1 MSDSPYELQRLV
13 TVRTFSTPWEAQIAQ
28 ARLGSEGLHS
38 LIANEHVIRMV
49 ALSNAVGGI
58 QLKVREQDAEAA
70 AAVLGRL
77 APLPEIYL
85 VTHDASDASVAA
97 ATAPASVPDPRPVTV
112 PARPAIAP
120 PPDAGTAAGTV
131 AGTAAGTVEEVAG
144 AADGGEPRGGSAGCP
159 SCGGADLRPEQ
170 SSRLVLGVLR
180 VSRRSFRCGDC
191 GSLWRP
197 EEIGGAPR
205 LDPGFPEADGEAREQ
220 DEDTALSTVARFH
233 TPWEAHLARTFL
245 ESEGLRCCVL
255 EERLPAV
262 HLLSAQPVAYNRLEV
277 RQADAARAAEILAR
291 AWSYP
296 SLVALPDPDLDAAGA
311 DTDAAAPGRD
321 AAGPGRDA
329 AGPGRD
335 GAGPDLDA
343 AGRDR
348 AGRDPGDP
356 PAGR

>member
-85 VTHDASDASVAA
+85 VGQDAA
-97 ATAPASVPDPRPVTV
+97 AAGAPSVPTLPEADVPALAPASVPALLPAGV
-112 PARPAIAP
+112 PPG
-120 PPDAGTAAGTV
+120 DAAS
-131 AGTAAGTVEEVAG
+131 
-144 AADGGEPRGGSAGCP
+144 PSCP
-159 SCGGADLRPEQ
+159 SCGGFDLRPER
-170 SSRLVLGVLR
+170 SARLVLGVLPIL
-180 VSRRSFRCGDC
+180 RRAYRCGDC
-191 GSLWRP
+191 GSLWRL
-197 EEIGGAPR
+197 EEIGGTPR
-205 LDPGFPEADGEAREQ
+205 LEDGFPDAGAAAPGPGGHSGRGGQGD
-220 DEDTALSTVARFH
+220 DTSLSTVARFH

-262 HLLSAQPVAYNRLEV
+262 HLLSAEPVAYNRLEV
-277 RQADAARAAEILAR
+277 RRADAARAAEILAR

-296 SLVALPDPDLDAAGA
+296 SLVAIPDPDAGGLDAAGP
-311 DTDAAAPGRD
+311 DHD
-321 AAGPGRDA
+321 AAGTDPSA
-329 AGPGRD
+329 AGEGPGVVS
-335 GAGPDLDA
+335 
-343 AGRDR
+343 
-348 AGRDPGDP
+348 DPGDP
-356 PAGR
+356 AAGR

>member
-85 VTHDASDASVAA
+85 VGQDAA
-97 ATAPASVPDPRPVTV
+97 AAGAPSVPILPEANVPVASAAGV
-112 PARPAIAP
+112 PALLPAGVLSP
-120 PPDAGTAAGTV
+120 PPAGMPPGDAGS
-131 AGTAAGTVEEVAG
+131 
-144 AADGGEPRGGSAGCP
+144 PSCP
-159 SCGGADLRPEQ
+159 SCGGFDLRPER
-170 SSRLVLGVLR
+170 SARLVLGVLPI
-180 VSRRSFRCGDC
+180 SRRAYRCGDC
-191 GSLWRP
+191 GSLWRL
-197 EEIGGAPR
+197 EEIGGTPR
-205 LDPGFPEADGEAREQ
+205 LEDGFAEAGAAAPGPGEHGGQ
-220 DEDTALSTVARFH
+220 GDDTALSTVARFH
-233 TPWEAHLARTFL
+233 TPWEAHLARSFL

-262 HLLSAQPVAYNRLEV
+262 HLLSAEPVAYNRLEV
-277 RQADAARAAEILAR
+277 RRADAARAAEILAR

-296 SLVALPDPDLDAAGA
+296 SLVAIPDPDAGGLDAAGPDHDAGA
-311 DTDAAAPGRD
+311 DPGE
-321 AAGPGRDA
+321 
-329 AGPGRD
+329 
-335 GAGPDLDA
+335 GPDVDRDSGDPA
-343 AGRDR
+343 AGR
-348 AGRDPGDP
+348 
-356 PAGR
+356 

>member
-85 VTHDASDASVAA
+85 VGQDAA
-97 ATAPASVPDPRPVTV
+97 AAVAPSVPSVPSVPILPEANV
-112 PARPAIAP
+112 PAASAAGALALPPTGVPALP
-120 PPDAGTAAGTV
+120 PAGVPSRLPAGMPPGDAGS
-131 AGTAAGTVEEVAG
+131 
-144 AADGGEPRGGSAGCP
+144 PSCP
-159 SCGGADLRPEQ
+159 SCGGFDLRPER
-170 SSRLVLGVLR
+170 SARLVLGVLPI
-180 VSRRSFRCGDC
+180 SRRAYRCGDC
-191 GSLWRP
+191 GSLWRL
-197 EEIGGAPR
+197 EEIGGTPR
-205 LDPGFPEADGEAREQ
+205 PGDGFAGGQ
-220 DEDTALSTVARFH
+220 GEDTALSTVARFH
-233 TPWEAHLARTFL
+233 TPWEAHLARSFL

-262 HLLSAQPVAYNRLEV
+262 HLLSAEPVAYNRLEV
-277 RQADAARAAEILAR
+277 RRADAARAAEILAR

-296 SLVALPDPDLDAAGA
+296 SLVAIPDPDAGGLDAAGPDHGDAGA
-311 DTDAAAPGRD
+311 DPGE
-321 AAGPGRDA
+321 
-329 AGPGRD
+329 
-335 GAGPDLDA
+335 GPDVDRDSGDPA
-343 AGRDR
+343 AGR
-348 AGRDPGDP
+348 
-356 PAGR
+356 

>member
-85 VTHDASDASVAA
+85 VGQDAA
-97 ATAPASVPDPRPVTV
+97 AAGAPSVPASPPAELPAASLSGVVALQPAAV
-112 PARPAIAP
+112 PALPPPGAP
-120 PPDAGTAAGTV
+120 PGDAAA
-131 AGTAAGTVEEVAG
+131 
-144 AADGGEPRGGSAGCP
+144 P
-159 SCGGADLRPEQ
+159 SCPACGGLDLRPER
-170 SSRLVLGVLR
+170 SARLVLGVLPI
-180 VSRRSFRCGDC
+180 SRRAYRCGDC
-191 GSLWRP
+191 GGLWRL
-197 EEIGGAPR
+197 EEIGGAPP
-205 LDPGFPEADGEAREQ
+205 LEDGFPAAGAAPPGPGGHSGQGGRDGQ
-220 DEDTALSTVARFH
+220 GDDTALSTVARFH
-233 TPWEAHLARTFL
+233 TPWEAHLARSFL

-262 HLLSAQPVAYNRLEV
+262 HLLSAEPIAYNRLEV
-277 RQADAARAAEILAR
+277 RRADAARAGEILAR

-296 SLVALPDPDLDAAGA
+296 SLVAIPDPDAGGPDAAGPDHDAAGA
-311 DTDAAAPGRD
+311 DPGEGTGID
-321 AAGPGRDA
+321 S
-329 AGPGRD
+329 
-335 GAGPDLDA
+335 
-343 AGRDR
+343 
-348 AGRDPGDP
+348 DPGDP
-356 PAGR
+356 GDPAAGR

>member
-13 TVRTFSTPWEAQIAQ
+13 TVGTFSTPWEAQIAQ

-58 QLKVREQDAEAA
+58 QLKVREPDAEAA
-70 AAVLGRL
+70 AAVLRRL

-85 VTHDASDASVAA
+85 ITQDPAAPATATPATPAIPALSASAALPRASVPAPVAA
-97 ATAPASVPDPRPVTV
+97 AALLPANQGVVKNGEAEDR
-112 PARPAIAP
+112 
-120 PPDAGTAAGTV
+120 GT
-131 AGTAAGTVEEVAG
+131 
-144 AADGGEPRGGSAGCP
+144 PCCP
-159 SCGGADLRPEQ
+159 SCGGFDLRPEQ
-170 SSRLVLGVLR
+170 SSRLVLGVLP
-180 VSRRSFRCGDC
+180 VSRRGLRCAGC
-191 GSLWRP
+191 GSLWRR
-197 EEIGGAPR
+197 EEIRGAEARPAPRQEAGETGGPGQGVPEMDAGAPSETETES
-205 LDPGFPEADGEAREQ
+205 GTES
-220 DEDTALSTVARFH
+220 EDTALSTVARFH

-262 HLLSAQPVAYNRLEV
+262 HLLSARPVAYNRLEV

-296 SLVALPDPDLDAAGA
+296 SLVALPDPDCGGSDPGA
-311 DTDAAAPGRD
+311 DADFDA
-321 AAGPGRDA
+321 
-329 AGPGRD
+329 D
-335 GAGPDLDA
+335 GDGGHGTGA
-343 AGRDR
+343 DR
-348 AGRDPGDP
+348 GPGDP

>member
-70 AAVLGRL
+70 AAVLERL

-85 VTHDASDASVAA
+85 VGQDAAAAGAPSVPAAASADVPTASPSGVAA
-97 ATAPASVPDPRPVTV
+97 LAPAGV
-112 PARPAIAP
+112 PALPPAGAP
-120 PPDAGTAAGTV
+120 PGDAAA
-131 AGTAAGTVEEVAG
+131 
-144 AADGGEPRGGSAGCP
+144 PGCP
-159 SCGGADLRPEQ
+159 ACGGLDLRPER
-170 SSRLVLGVLR
+170 SARLVLGVLPI
-180 VSRRSFRCGDC
+180 SRRAYRCGDC
-191 GSLWRP
+191 GSLWRL
-197 EEIGGAPR
+197 EEIGGAAR
-205 LDPGFPEADGEAREQ
+205 LEDGPPGAGAAAPGPGGQGGQDDG
-220 DEDTALSTVARFH
+220 TALSTVARFH

-277 RQADAARAAEILAR
+277 RRADAARAAEILAR

-296 SLVALPDPDLDAAGA
+296 SLVAIPDPDAGGLDAAGPDDDDAGA
-311 DTDAAAPGRD
+311 DPGE
-321 AAGPGRDA
+321 GPG
-329 AGPGRD
+329 GD
-335 GAGPDLDA
+335 G
-343 AGRDR
+343 
-348 AGRDPGDP
+348 DPGDP
-356 PAGR
+356 ADPTARR

>member
-85 VTHDASDASVAA
+85 VGQDAAAAGAEAGAPAPSVP
-97 ATAPASVPDPRPVTV
+97 ATAPAAV
-112 PARPAIAP
+112 PAPSP
-120 PPDAGTAAGTV
+120 
-131 AGTAAGTVEEVAG
+131 AG
-144 AADGGEPRGGSAGCP
+144 APALQPAGVPALPPAAVPPGDAAVPSCP
-159 SCGGADLRPEQ
+159 SCGGLDLRPER
-170 SSRLVLGVLR
+170 SARLVLGVLPI
-180 VSRRSFRCGDC
+180 SRRAYRCGDC
-191 GSLWRP
+191 GSLWRL

-205 LDPGFPEADGEAREQ
+205 LEDGFQVAGAAAPGQGGHGGHGGRGQGD
-220 DEDTALSTVARFH
+220 DTALSTVARFH
-233 TPWEAHLARTFL
+233 TPWEAHLARSFL

-262 HLLSAQPVAYNRLEV
+262 HLLSAEPVAYNRLEV
-277 RQADAARAAEILAR
+277 RRADAARAGEILAR

-296 SLVALPDPDLDAAGA
+296 SLVAIPDPDAGDLDAAGA
-311 DTDAAAPGRD
+311 DPGED
-321 AAGPGRDA
+321 PGI
-329 AGPGRD
+329 
-335 GAGPDLDA
+335 
-343 AGRDR
+343 DR
-348 AGRDPGDP
+348 NPGDP
-356 PAGR
+356 AAKR

>member
-58 QLKVREQDAEAA
+58 QLKVREQDAAAA

-85 VTHDASDASVAA
+85 VTHDASAA
-97 ATAPASVPDPRPVTV
+97 AGAAPASVPASPPVSV

-120 PPDAGTAAGTV
+120 PPDAGTAAGTL
-131 AGTAAGTVEEVAG
+131 AGTAAEVDG
-144 AADGGEPRGGSAGCP
+144 AADGCGPGGGSAGCP

-205 LDPGFPEADGEAREQ
+205 LDPGLPETDGEAREQ

-311 DTDAAAPGRD
+311 DADAT
-321 AAGPGRDA
+321 
-329 AGPGRD
+329 GPGRD

-348 AGRDPGDP
+348 ADRDPGDP
-356 PAGR
+356 TAGR

>member
-77 APLPEIYL
+77 ASLPEIYL
-85 VTHDASDASVAA
+85 VGQDAAAAGAPSVPASPPADLPAASPPGVAA
-97 ATAPASVPDPRPVTV
+97 LQPAGVPALLPAS
-112 PARPAIAP
+112 AP
-120 PPDAGTAAGTV
+120 PGEAAS
-131 AGTAAGTVEEVAG
+131 
-144 AADGGEPRGGSAGCP
+144 PSCP
-159 SCGGADLRPEQ
+159 SCGGLDLRPER
-170 SSRLVLGVLR
+170 SARLVLGVLPI
-180 VSRRSFRCGDC
+180 SRRAYRCGDC
-191 GSLWRP
+191 GSLWRL
-197 EEIGGAPR
+197 EEIGGTPR
-205 LDPGFPEADGEAREQ
+205 LEDGIPDAGAAAPGPGGRGGQGGQ
-220 DEDTALSTVARFH
+220 DDDTDLSTVARFH

-277 RQADAARAAEILAR
+277 RRADAARAAEILAR

-296 SLVALPDPDLDAAGA
+296 SLVAIPDPDAGGLDAAGLDHDAGGA
-311 DTDAAAPGRD
+311 DPAE
-321 AAGPGRDA
+321 GPGIDRDS
-329 AGPGRD
+329 
-335 GAGPDLDA
+335 
-343 AGRDR
+343 
-348 AGRDPGDP
+348 GDP
-356 PAGR
+356 AARR

>member
-85 VTHDASDASVAA
+85 VTQDPSAA
-97 ATAPASVPDPRPVTV
+97 AGAAPASVPAPPPVGL

-120 PPDAGTAAGTV
+120 PPDAGTAAGTAAGSL
-131 AGTAAGTVEEVAG
+131 AGTAEEVDG

-205 LDPGFPEADGEAREQ
+205 VDPGFQETDGETREQ

-311 DTDAAAPGRD
+311 DA
-321 AAGPGRDA
+321 DA

-335 GAGPDLDA
+335 GAGSGRDGAGPDLEA

-348 AGRDPGDP
+348 ADRDPGDP
-356 PAGR
+356 AAGR

>member
-58 QLKVREQDAEAA
+58 QLKVREQDAAAA

-85 VTHDASDASVAA
+85 VTQDASAA
-97 ATAPASVPDPRPVTV
+97 AGAAPASLPAPPPVSV

-120 PPDAGTAAGTV
+120 PPDVGTSADTAAGSLAGTA
-131 AGTAAGTVEEVAG
+131 EEADG
-144 AADGGEPRGGSAGCP
+144 AADGGEPGGGSAGCP

-197 EEIGGAPR
+197 EEIGGEPR
-205 LDPGFPEADGEAREQ
+205 LDPGFPETDGETREQ

-311 DTDAAAPGRD
+311 DA
-321 AAGPGRDA
+321 DA

-348 AGRDPGDP
+348 ADRDPGDP
-356 PAGR
+356 TAGR

>member
-85 VTHDASDASVAA
+85 VGQDAA
-97 ATAPASVPDPRPVTV
+97 AKVAPSVPSVPILPEANV
-112 PARPAIAP
+112 PAASAAGALALPPTGVPALP
-120 PPDAGTAAGTV
+120 PAGVPSRLPAGMPPGDAGS
-131 AGTAAGTVEEVAG
+131 
-144 AADGGEPRGGSAGCP
+144 PSCP
-159 SCGGADLRPEQ
+159 SCGGFDLRPER
-170 SSRLVLGVLR
+170 SARLVLGVLPI
-180 VSRRSFRCGDC
+180 SRRAYRCGDC
-191 GSLWRP
+191 GSLWRL
-197 EEIGGAPR
+197 EEIGGTPRPGDGFAEAGAAAPG
-205 LDPGFPEADGEAREQ
+205 P
-220 DEDTALSTVARFH
+220 DEHGGQGDDTALSTVARFH
-233 TPWEAHLARTFL
+233 TPWEAHLARSFL

-262 HLLSAQPVAYNRLEV
+262 HLLSAEPVAYNRLEV
-277 RQADAARAAEILAR
+277 RRADAARAAEILAR

-296 SLVALPDPDLDAAGA
+296 SLVAIPDPDAGGLDAAGPDHGDAGA
-311 DTDAAAPGRD
+311 DPGE
-321 AAGPGRDA
+321 
-329 AGPGRD
+329 
-335 GAGPDLDA
+335 GPDVDRDSGDPA
-343 AGRDR
+343 AGR
-348 AGRDPGDP
+348 
-356 PAGR
+356 

>member
-85 VTHDASDASVAA
+85 VSQDAA
-97 ATAPASVPDPRPVTV
+97 AAGAPGVPASPEAEVPAPAAASVPALPPAGLPAPSPAEAPGLRSPGV
-112 PARPAIAP
+112 PPG
-120 PPDAGTAAGTV
+120 DAG
-131 AGTAAGTVEEVAG
+131 
-144 AADGGEPRGGSAGCP
+144 SSSCP
-159 SCGGADLRPEQ
+159 SCGGLDLRPER
-170 SSRLVLGVLR
+170 SARLVLGVLPI
-180 VSRRSFRCGDC
+180 SRRAYRCGDC
-191 GSLWRP
+191 GSLWRL
-197 EEIGGAPR
+197 EEIGGTPR
-205 LDPGFPEADGEAREQ
+205 LEDGFADAGVTAPEP
-220 DEDTALSTVARFH
+220 DEHGGQSGRDRRHGQGDHTALSTVARLH
-233 TPWEAHLARTFL
+233 PPWEAHLARSFL

-262 HLLSAQPVAYNRLEV
+262 HLLSAEPVAYNRLEV
-277 RQADAARAAEILAR
+277 RRADAVRAAEILAR

-296 SLVALPDPDLDAAGA
+296 SLVAIPDPDAGGLDAAGPDHDAAGA
-311 DTDAAAPGRD
+311 DPGEGPGVERD
-321 AAGPGRDA
+321 PADPAAG
-329 AGPGRD
+329 
-335 GAGPDLDA
+335 
-343 AGRDR
+343 
-348 AGRDPGDP
+348 
-356 PAGR
+356 

>member
-1 MSDSPYELQRLV
+1 MSDSPYELQRLI
-13 TVRTFSTPWEAQIAQ
+13 TVGTFSTPWEAQIAQ

-70 AAVLGRL
+70 AAVLRRL

-85 VTHDASDASVAA
+85 VTQDAA
-97 ATAPASVPDPRPVTV
+97 AGAPASVPAPLPAGV
-112 PARPAIAP
+112 PALPAAS
-120 PPDAGTAAGTV
+120 ATAHAAGS
-131 AGTAAGTVEEVAG
+131 
-144 AADGGEPRGGSAGCP
+144 PSCP
-159 SCGGADLRPEQ
+159 SCGGYDLRPER
-170 SSRLVLGVLR
+170 SSRLVLGVLP
-180 VSRRSFRCGDC
+180 VSRRGYRCGDC
-191 GSLWRP
+191 GILWRL
-197 EEIGGAPR
+197 EEIGGAPPF
-205 LDPGFPEADGEAREQ
+205 DPGFPEGGAAAPRHEGHGGQGGQGEQDRE

-262 HLLSAQPVAYNRLEV
+262 HLLSAEPVAYNRLEV

-296 SLVALPDPDLDAAGA
+296 SLVAIPDPDAGGLDFDSGPDF
-311 DTDAAAPGRD
+311 DT
-321 AAGPGRDA
+321 
-329 AGPGRD
+329 
-335 GAGPDLDA
+335 AGPDLDA
-343 AGRDR
+343 AGSEPDTGADACEGPGADR
-348 AGRDPGDP
+348 EPGDP
-356 PAGR
+356 AAGH

>member
-85 VTHDASDASVAA
+85 VGQDAAAAGAPSVPALPTADVPAPSVAK
-97 ATAPASVPDPRPVTV
+97 V
-112 PARPAIAP
+112 PALPPAGVPALP
-120 PPDAGTAAGTV
+120 PAGVPALPPTGVPALPPAGVPPGDAGS
-131 AGTAAGTVEEVAG
+131 
-144 AADGGEPRGGSAGCP
+144 PSCP
-159 SCGGADLRPEQ
+159 SCGGLDLRPER
-170 SSRLVLGVLR
+170 SARLVLGVLPI
-180 VSRRSFRCGDC
+180 SRRAYRCGDC
-191 GSLWRP
+191 GSLWRL
-197 EEIGGAPR
+197 EEIGGTPR
-205 LDPGFPEADGEAREQ
+205 VEDGFPDSGAAAPGPGGHSGHSGQGGQGDDR
-220 DEDTALSTVARFH
+220 ALSTVARFH

-262 HLLSAQPVAYNRLEV
+262 HLLSAEPVAYNRLEV
-277 RQADAARAAEILAR
+277 RRADAAHAAEILAR

-296 SLVALPDPDLDAAGA
+296 SLVAIPDPDAGGLDAAGPDHDAAGA
-311 DTDAAAPGRD
+311 DPCE
-321 AAGPGRDA
+321 GPGVDS
-329 AGPGRD
+329 
-335 GAGPDLDA
+335 
-343 AGRDR
+343 
-348 AGRDPGDP
+348 DPGDP
-356 PAGR
+356 AAGR

>member
-85 VTHDASDASVAA
+85 VTQDPSAA
-97 ATAPASVPDPRPVTV
+97 ARAAPASAPAPPPVSV

-120 PPDAGTAAGTV
+120 PPDAGTAAGTAAGSF
-131 AGTAAGTVEEVAG
+131 AGTAEEGGG

-197 EEIGGAPR
+197 EELGGAAR
-205 LDPGFPEADGEAREQ
+205 LDPGFPETDGDAREQ

-245 ESEGLRCCVL
+245 ESEGLRWCVL

-296 SLVALPDPDLDAAGA
+296 SLVALPDPDLDATGA
-311 DTDAAAPGRD
+311 DT
-321 AAGPGRDA
+321 DA

-348 AGRDPGDP
+348 ADRDPGDP
-356 PAGR
+356 AAGR